1 MKTIAI
7 PHLDRPIGTIVAGT
21 DWLLASPAEHYFKA
35 LDAFWNAGGR
45 VFDTAYCYG
54 ANTSLLAAWVED
66 RGHAGEIVYFD
77 KVGHPAFRDGQ
88 KVSRITREGIREE
101 LDRNHERL
109 RITKN
114 PFLVLHRDDPS
125 VPVGEI
131 LGWLDE
137 LKGEGRVEVFG
148 ASNWTH
154 ERIAEANA
162 WAEANGAQGFSLDNP
177 NLTLAQN
184 TKPLWDDC
192 LTIGAEGRAW
202 HEQTRLP
209 LFSWSSTARGYF
221 ARPDDAH
228 VNASYDNPVSAA
240 RRERADELG
249 RKYGMNAVQI
259 ALAWVLNQPYP
270 VVALCGLRTV
280 ENVVENVAA
289 SELAL
294 SPEELRYLEHG
305 E

>member
-1 MKTIAI
+1 MKTVAI
-7 PHLDRPIGTIVAGT
+7 PHLDTPVSAIVAGT
-21 DWLLASPAEHYFKA
+21 DWLMGAPPYESFKA
-35 LDAFWNAGGR
+35 LDAYWEAGGR
-45 VFDTAYCYG
+45 VFDTAYGYG
-54 ANTSLLAAWVED
+54 PNTSILAAWVED

-77 KVGHPAFRDGQ
+77 KVGHPSWRNGA
-88 KVSRITREGIREE
+88 KVSRISREAIREE

-109 RITKN
+109 GITSN
-114 PFLVLHRDDPS
+114 PFLTLHRDDPS

-131 LGWLDE
+131 VSWLNE
-137 LKGEGRVEVFG
+137 LVDEGRIRVFG
-148 ASNWTH
+148 GSNWTH
-154 ERIAEANA
+154 ERLAEANA
-162 WAEANGAQGFSLDNP
+162 WAEANGKQGFSLDNP

-192 LTIGAEGRAW
+192 LTIGPEGRKW
-202 HEQTRLP
+202 HEQTGLP

-228 VNASYDNPVSAA
+228 VNASYDNPVSSA
-240 RRERADELG
+240 RRERAEELG

-280 ENVVENVAA
+280 ENVTENVAA
-289 SELAL
+289 SELTL
-294 SPEELRYLEHG
+294 RPEELRYLEHG